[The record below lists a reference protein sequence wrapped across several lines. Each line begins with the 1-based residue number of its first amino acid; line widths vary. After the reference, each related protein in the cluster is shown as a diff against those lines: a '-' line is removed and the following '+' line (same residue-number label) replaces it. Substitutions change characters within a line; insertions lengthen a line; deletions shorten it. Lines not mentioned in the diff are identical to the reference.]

1 MRVATT
7 LSTKSP
13 DTPMN
18 FRIHAALLCLLTLVS
33 CDKGTES
40 AAKPAA
46 PIEDDLVK
54 KDTPILPIKP
64 GDYWKYE
71 VKLEIPP
78 EVQLEGAPEAGA
90 VREKIRTYLGKL
102 SPKAGLPEVDAFDV
116 QVPGQALEREF
127 VEIFDDRI
135 MMRGNQY
142 PDTPNADLVWLKVPI
157 PFAVAGMRPGM
168 ESRQE
173 GLYDETTTRNVK
185 VVAREIVEVPAGSFE
200 CLRLLMV
207 GSDGEFQ
214 IRRTTWF
221 APGIGIVKVEK
232 MRYAGK
238 KLLFRETTSLRE
250 TNLRR

>member
-1 MRVATT
+1 MKLR
-7 LSTKSP
+7 L
-13 DTPMN
+13 
-18 FRIHAALLCLLTLVS
+18 HAALLCLLTLVS
-33 CDKGTES
+33 CEKETQS
-40 AAKPAA
+40 AAKPGT
-46 PIEDDLVK
+46 PVEEDLVK

-64 GDYWKYE
+64 GDYWKYT

-78 EVQLEGAPEAGA
+78 GVNLEGAAEAGA
-90 VREKIRTYLGKL
+90 EREKTRTYLGKL
-102 SPKAGLPEVDAFDV
+102 SPRAGLPEVDAFDV

-127 VEIFDDRI
+127 VEIYDDRI
-135 MMRGNQY
+135 MMRGTQY
-142 PDTPNADLVWLKVPI
+142 PDTPNGDLVWLKVPI

-168 ESRQE
+168 ESVQE
-173 GLYDETTTRNVK
+173 GLFESTTTRNVK
-185 VVAREIVEVPAGSFE
+185 VIAREMVDVPAGNYE

-238 KLLFRETTSLRE
+238 KLLFRETSSLRE
-250 TNLRR
+250 TNLKR

>member
-1 MRVATT
+1 
-7 LSTKSP
+7 
-13 DTPMN
+13 MN

-33 CDKGTES
+33 CDKETQS

-46 PIEDDLVK
+46 PIADDLVK

-78 EVQLEGAPEAGA
+78 GVQLEGAPEAGA

-116 QVPGQALEREF
+116 RVPGQALEREF

-135 MMRGNQY
+135 MMRGTQY
-142 PDTPNADLVWLKVPI
+142 PDTPNGDLLWLKAPI

-173 GLYDETTTRNVK
+173 GLYDETTTRSVK
-185 VVAREIVEVPAGSFE
+185 VVAREMIDVPAGNYE